1 MSTRQKLTLVLLVL
15 SLPLFSVRLSK
26 AQATLSPYIVA
37 SVNEGSNY
45 DICSYDTSGALIARL
60 TNTTWNNWWPKISP
74 NGSMIAFTSNQSGQ
88 YDVYVMNKDGSNV
101 SRVTTTGTYGGANTM
116 GFVRWMDDSTLFYT
130 HGSTIHKIKVDGTG
144 DVQIIAS
151 ADGGGIHNFDYD
163 PLIGEIIYQSQG
175 SWGYTNNFYMVDTNG
190 TGSQL
195 VLANRTGLEH
205 YPEFTPDGKS
215 FVYLF
220 DISGH
225 EESSGRSLNDHLFV
239 HNIATGSEVDISTG
253 KPDGYDDMI
262 GVFSEDG
269 RTVYFTSQINDGSQP
284 PSIIKASS
292 TGADRTTLV
301 ADAGYQD
308 LWPRFSP
315 TPTAIGQVTPRTPAN
330 YSLYQNYPNPFNPTT
345 QINFSVPK
353 NSFVTLKVY
362 NVLGQEVATLFSGMQ
377 KAGKYV
383 ATFDANRF
391 ASGVYFY
398 RLQAGSFSSVKK
410 MMLMK

>member
-1 MSTRQKLTLVLLVL
+1 
-15 SLPLFSVRLSK
+15 
-26 AQATLSPYIVA
+26 
-37 SVNEGSNY
+37 
-45 DICSYDTSGALIARL
+45 
-60 TNTTWNNWWPKISP
+60 
-74 NGSMIAFTSNQSGQ
+74 
-88 YDVYVMNKDGSNV
+88 
-101 SRVTTTGTYGGANTM
+101 
-116 GFVRWMDDSTLFYT
+116 
-130 HGSTIHKIKVDGTG
+130 
-144 DVQIIAS
+144 
-151 ADGGGIHNFDYD
+151 
-163 PLIGEIIYQSQG
+163 
-175 SWGYTNNFYMVDTNG
+175 MVDTNG

-377 KAGKYV
+377 KAGNYV

-398 RLQAGSFSSVKK
+398 RLQAGNFSSVKK
-410 MMLMK
+410 MMLFK